1 MKVCSQLCKSGLL
14 LTHLGWPTGC
24 MALGQAKS
32 KEIKRPTL
40 QNIGGASQSIQLP
53 HLFLSVGN
61 LHLTS
66 LGTWTSSAHR
76 VSGSVNWRCC
86 YWILTP
92 KLVKWDT
99 RDGSSFFLVAVA
111 IGALVSSPESVKKG
125 GISHVSWLLNLEVGF
140 QAFLQNPVKDL
151 KSYKHRSLP
160 SSRSL
165 FLLSSLAPSLPPF
178 SSLSFSLSPSVSLF
192 LSSLA
197 IKNSDKYYHT
207 PVGTQTQTT
216 DG

>member
-1 MKVCSQLCKSGLL
+1 MLSAVQIWVVADLLRLAHWLHGLGSG
-14 LTHLGWPTGC
+14 
-24 MALGQAKS
+24 QEQRD
-32 KEIKRPTL
+32 KEAHITKHWRCL
-40 QNIGGASQSIQLP
+40 QSVQLP

-66 LGTWTSSAHR
+66 LGTWTSSAHK
-76 VSGSVNWRCC
+76 VSGSVNWRCY

-92 KLVKWDT
+92 QLVKWDT

-111 IGALVSSPESVKKG
+111 IGAVVSSPESVKKG
-125 GISHVSWLLNLEVGF
+125 DISHVSWLLSLEVGF
-140 QAFLQNPVKDL
+140 LAFLQNPVKDL

-160 SSRSL
+160 SSLSL
-165 FLLSSLAPSLPPF
+165 FLLSSLTPSLPPF

-197 IKNSDKYYHT
+197 IKSSDKYYHT
-207 PVGTQTQTT
+207 LVSTQTQTT
-216 DG
+216 DR